1 MDMTGIGSGRTLHI
15 ATTNAGKLRE
25 IERYLEPLD
34 IRVRQLEASFVEVQ
48 ADTLEEVVIYGM
60 GRLMSD
66 GLSDVMFIK
75 DDSGLFINALL
86 GFPGVYSAYVNRTLS
101 CGGLLRLMEGMED
114 RSAVFRTVIGLNE
127 PGKGLTLLSGE
138 CRGTILDR
146 EAGRNGFG
154 FDPVFVPEGHD
165 RTFAQMTTEEKN
177 SLSHRIRAVNE
188 LIKHLSRA

>member
-1 MDMTGIGSGRTLHI
+1 MTGIGSGRTLHI
-15 ATTNAGKLRE
+15 ATTNVGKLRE
-25 IERYLEPLD
+25 IERYLGPLD
-34 IRVRQLEASFVEVQ
+34 IKVKQLETSFIEVQ

-60 GRLMSD
+60 EKLMSE
-66 GLSDVMFIK
+66 GLSDMMFMK
-75 DDSGLFINALL
+75 DDSGLFIDALG

-101 CGGLLRLMEGMED
+101 CRGLLRLMEDIKE
-114 RSAVFRTVIGLNE
+114 RRAVFRTVLGLNE

-138 CRGTILDR
+138 CRGTISDR
-146 EAGRNGFG
+146 EAGKNGFG

-177 SLSHRIRAVNE
+177 SLSHRIRAVDE

>member
-15 ATTNAGKLRE
+15 ATTNVGKLRE
-25 IERYLEPLD
+25 IERYLGPLD
-34 IRVRQLEASFVEVQ
+34 IKVKQLETSFIEVQ

-60 GRLMSD
+60 EKLMSE
-66 GLSDVMFIK
+66 GLSDMMFMK
-75 DDSGLFINALL
+75 DDSGLFIDALG

-101 CGGLLRLMEGMED
+101 CRGLLRLMEDIKE
-114 RSAVFRTVIGLNE
+114 RRAVFRTVLGLNE

-138 CRGTILDR
+138 CRGTISDR
-146 EAGRNGFG
+146 EAGKNGFG

-177 SLSHRIRAVNE
+177 SLSHRIRAVDE